1 MNRILSA
8 SSLLFLLLLT
18 ACGGGGGGSAP
29 APTPVP
35 TPTWAT
41 SLAYTDPPAA
51 GFRLVKNTSL
61 STPSRLV
68 LDLTGPSGQ
77 NAQGLSFIL
86 AADATK
92 VQWTTPPSASGLV
105 QSLAFSLGTSTPA
118 LVGKDMGGGIL
129 QGAAFQKAGS
139 QPLGQPLLR
148 VCLDLKPGA
157 VAVNASVSLLCTGG
171 NLLSDTGSVASLTA
185 ATGTCVAQ

>member
-8 SSLLFLLLLT
+8 SNLSFLFLLS
-18 ACGGGGGGSAP
+18 ACGGGGGSSAP
-29 APTPVP
+29 TPTPVP

-41 SLAYTDPPAA
+41 SLAYTDPPAT

-61 STPSRLV
+61 STPSHLV
-68 LDLTGPSGQ
+68 LDLAGPSGQ

-86 AADATK
+86 TADAGK

-105 QSLAFSLGTSTPA
+105 QNLAFSLGSGTPA
-118 LVGKDMGGGIL
+118 LVGKDIGGGIL

-148 VCLDLKPGA
+148 VCLDLKPGS
-157 VAVNASVSLLCTGG
+157 VAVNANVSLSCTGG
-171 NLLSDTGSVASLTA
+171 NLLSDTGSVISLSV
-185 ATGTCVAQ
+185 ATGSCVAQ